1 MKKMLKTGKKTLS
14 VIMAIMMLMSAWVW
28 VAPTE
33 ASAATAGNYKVRIT
47 WYNANDK
54 KYSNHFGGTETEQGA
69 RAGFIL
75 YYKSNNG
82 TGTENKVWWDLGWN
96 NNSGKGAIY
105 GTYVSGSK
113 STGWTGSSKGTY
125 TCEAT
130 IAGFPTAM
138 FGMADSDN
146 FTNTGEYDVTK
157 LEVYSNADS
166 SWKTLWE
173 GTGHTSTTT
182 EYKYWKLT
190 ATGTGANG
198 SGATSE
204 AGNDSSHGKV
214 SSTTENWKFPT
225 PTTATTW
232 SGVSAMTCP
241 KTGTATQKV
250 KVIVNDQYGVQMFTP
265 TWSVKGN
272 VCGTT
277 GISVDPATADETT
290 IKLTNAAN
298 VASNVDTQ
306 IGTITATWGN
316 AGSLSDTFTI
326 TDTTYDVKFSYDAVK
341 NETNGAGTFPFKDS
355 ANSPTVETK
364 NHFHGDAV
372 TGIPSPQPYYDEDSY
387 YYTFK
392 GWSVDGGI
400 NFLSSSQIPV
410 ATADKTY
417 TAYYNSVYKPAD
429 YTDLDKAIADG
440 KTIQNDAEYTSKY
453 TAASRAILNQ
463 ALTAFPENYKTK
475 YGVVSQDV
483 IDSFADAINSAISG
497 LTLNTY
503 NVIFLDESNAI
514 LEFYTNVQYEGS
526 VSAPPDEDG
535 YYDSQKHYTFAGWT
549 LDKNTDIIT
558 DAYNSVKQD
567 LFIYPIYTA
576 EAHNFT
582 KTETVTSTC
591 IQKGATKYICDCGYS
606 YIDGETDYGSHVWPE
621 DYKIDIQP
629 TCSTAGQKSKY
640 CTECGVQGEIVV
652 IPALGHQWGTVSPLA
667 PATCENSGINTR
679 LCDACGVCEHTLVP
693 ATGHTYEVK
702 TVAATCTVKGY
713 DEYTCKNCGHS
724 YRDYNVD
731 MLDHNYS
738 TEEILAAPACNIPGV
753 KKLTCDCGHI
763 KTESIPALEHDIGD
777 WVTVVEPTCTGKGY
791 QTKTCSLCGNVIA
804 ENTLDALDHNY
815 VTKTVVAPTCTSKG
829 YTLEECDRDGCSA
842 QRVVDEKE
850 ALNHAWTSTT
860 HEADCTHGTYIEHIC
875 ANDSAHNYIEYV
887 SGSTVLPHDF
897 TGTETVISAATCET
911 DGKKTVQCKY
921 CDATTEVILPKLG
934 HAYGDWQVVKEATN
948 SEDGQWKRVCANN
961 AEHVEYIT
969 IPKGGHAWDS
979 GTVTEAA
986 SCEATGTMVYKC
998 TAHTDCGVTLEVT
1011 IPVTQHTV
1019 AQKVTAATCTE
1030 KGKVEAYCSVC
1041 DAECANPFST
1051 TETPVVPHSL
1061 DNGTKVEATC
1071 TTSGYTLYKCI
1082 ANDCGFEYKE
1092 YNEDEKAKAH
1102 TYVAT
1107 ETNAATCTNEGLM
1120 TYTCAC
1126 GASYTERIPA
1136 TGHSY
1141 VENAEKATAAT
1152 CTELATKTYECSSC
1166 DEAYVEHYGTL
1177 AAHKFET
1184 LVKTVPAT
1192 NDSLGYEE
1200 RKCGCGL
1207 TQITILEA
1215 TGTHVFN
1222 EKIESECVAPTCTEN
1237 GTDVYK
1243 CTAHDNCD
1251 AKTSVVVP
1259 RLGHT
1264 VTAVYNAPT
1273 CIAQGSSEAYC
1284 TNCKTTVS
1292 STVIPATGIHDFSG
1306 TGVKVDAT
1314 CTAAGTMTYTCL
1326 TDGCNETKVEAIP
1339 AKGHD
1344 LTTTVTDAT
1353 CTGKGS
1359 VVITCSRCDDP
1370 SVEKTYE
1377 LAAKNHSWNNG
1388 EKTVAPTCTTDGTM
1402 TYTCTA
1408 CNDTK
1413 TESIPAKGH
1422 SWGEWVK
1429 TDATTTEDGSWSRTC
1444 SNCNDTENLVIP
1456 RGHNLVK
1463 DTENS
1468 KAASCKQEGKEIY
1481 ICESHTDCGVKI
1493 EVTLDK
1499 LQHTVAQR
1507 EIEATCEAEGK
1518 VEAYCAVCNDVL
1530 STEEIPVKA
1539 HNYVAGEAVAPSC
1552 TTSGYTPYTC
1562 SCGKTYNVYDA
1573 SKPATGHSLVEGAS
1587 TANCTKA
1594 GKMTLTCSVCSN
1606 YTTTVDVPALGHNYV
1621 EDASA
1626 ATEATCAAPATKTYK
1641 CSRCADS
1648 YTISVGDKTSEHTWG
1663 KETVV
1668 EAATATSLGYKT
1680 VECSVCGQ
1688 IKAETIPAT
1697 GDHEFTVETTDKKD
1711 PTCTQ
1716 DGYIVYACA
1725 TNHSCGLTSKVTVPA
1740 TGHKE
1745 DLDYKAATCGEAGY
1759 ARMVCTVDGCNEVL
1773 SEEVIPALGH
1783 LYGEGTV
1790 TNATCTA
1797 EGKIEY
1803 SCTRTGCGATHE
1815 AVIATN
1821 SNAHRYK
1828 TVVTPATCYKE
1839 GSVVTKCALCDD
1851 EMTNVDLPM
1860 IEHTWNDG
1868 EIKQGDA
1875 ATCTADGKKT
1885 YTCTVENCGAT
1896 KTETISKLGHD
1907 WGAWT
1912 VTKASTNTEKG
1923 EMTRTCSRGC
1933 TEKVEIPAGGHN
1945 LVVSSSTAATC
1956 TAGGSITYTC
1966 DTVHEGG
1973 VACGITITVTLNK
1986 LQHEL
1991 ETTKKDATCT
2001 TPGEVVTKCTKCD
2014 TLTITTEIPATGHS
2028 YTGSVT
2034 KAATCTEEGVKTYTC
2049 SKCSDSYTEVLPKLQ
2064 HVYIKSD
2071 ETAPTCTA
2079 SGYTTYKCTGN
2090 NCTSSY
2096 VVITSTAKGHSFD
2109 ESVAANVTT
2118 VAPTCTA
2125 DGSKTVKCK
2134 DCDEKNI
2141 VVLPKSGHSYVKV
2154 EAVAADCTTAGTE
2167 VYTCACGET
2176 YTKYIEAAKG
2186 HTYGEWEIV
2195 TAATADKNGV
2205 QKRSCACGDIE
2216 YGLISPIG
2224 NHNFVEEITKAATC
2238 TTEGLKTFTC
2248 DAHTNCSANYTE
2260 TIPAKGHKETLV
2272 YTAATCE
2279 AAGSTRITCD
2289 TCKITIGEET
2299 TIPALGHLFNGE
2311 GVYKAAT
2318 CVEKGSMTYTC
2329 QRENCNETH
2338 VTEIAAAPT
2347 AHKFKRTV
2355 DDATCKE
2362 AGSITVICENDGCNY
2377 EEVTTLPMLQHN
2389 WGAWTVDT
2397 AATNSTDGK
2406 MKRVCSNG
2414 CEEYCVI
2421 PAGGHE
2427 FDTTKPASTT
2437 AATCK
2442 QQGTATYSCSAHT
2455 DCGVTITV
2463 NTGYAEHTYET
2474 KVVES
2479 CTANGSVI
2487 TYCTV
2492 CAKEF
2497 AKIELG
2503 KAQHTYGAGVE
2514 TAPTCTASGYTTY
2527 TCEKCGYS
2535 YNEIGAD
2542 AKGHTLEK
2550 TVINGS
2556 CTKDGSVVLSC
2567 EECDYEVTVD
2577 VPALDHDYTKI
2588 SSTDATCAAAATETY
2603 KCSRCDAK
2611 YTVSVGDKLTGENAH
2626 TWGAWSVVIEAT
2638 YTTLGCES
2646 RVCSV
2651 CGKLEV
2657 RTVEATGDHSFTNGE
2672 IADSKQAT
2680 CTKNGYI
2687 TRKCAVHD
2695 DCGLTSTEIIA
2706 ATGHTETAI
2715 PAVEATCTAPGS
2727 SAGSKCTVCDE
2738 VIVAP
2743 VTLPALDHA
2752 WGNEKVTPASCKE
2765 AGKIE
2770 YTCTRTGCTAT
2781 HTVEIP
2787 VDGDAHNYITTVH
2800 QANCTDDGSVVT
2812 KCSLCGDTTTET
2824 IPAKG
2829 HTFTGAETIVDKAT
2843 CTLDGL
2849 KTIKCASCDATTE
2862 VIIPKLGHKMVAGV
2876 AVEATC
2882 TSSGYTPYTCEN
2894 DCGESYKVYD
2904 ATVKEHSYVQVED
2917 SSTATCTDGG
2927 TVTLKCTCG
2936 DTIEAVVPALGHSY
2950 GEWTVINPT
2959 AETEGS
2965 KTRECGR
2972 CHVTETVILPKLGHE
2987 MVKDVNA
2994 SAAPTCTT
3002 EGTDVYVCTTH
3013 TGDAACGYTYS
3024 VTVAAKG
3031 HSYGEGVVTEPAT
3044 CTENGVK
3051 TFTCTADGC
3060 EAKTTE
3066 VIPRTGHT
3074 LSTTVNEA
3082 TCKAA
3087 GSVVTKCASCDYSV
3101 EKPLEQK
3108 PHTISVSYAYPS
3120 CSSEGYVKEACDKC
3134 DYEKIISTIPAL
3146 GHSYTGDETVI
3157 NGATCLE
3164 KGEKTVK
3171 CSRCDATTTVEIP
3184 ATGHNYVATETVP
3197 ATCTESGYILRAC
3210 DNMDCEASYKEL
3222 TSNPNGHTWKTTAES
3237 ETKATCEADGVAVY
3251 KCQFCEATNEV
3262 ITPKFGHSWGE
3273 WSITKAP
3280 TATDEGEQTR
3290 TCIRG
3295 GCKETVAIPALG
3307 ESATYTVKFVV
3318 NGEVIY
3324 TQTVNYLGS
3333 ATAPAVADKAPDS
3346 KYHYSFGWDR
3356 DFSTVTGDLTVNGVY
3371 TPVSHTYGEWV
3382 VDKTADCRNE
3392 GLRHREC
3399 DCGYVQQETVAKLA
3413 HDFSEIL
3420 EEKAATCTDN
3430 GYKVVVCKNC
3440 GDTETQTV
3448 KKLGH
3453 SMTYYQ
3459 GYAATC
3465 DTDGVASHYSC
3476 SRCGKDFEDRAGNKQ
3491 LTTTVITKKYH
3502 TYIVVEGSAATCT
3515 NDGVTDYRYCTSCGY
3530 TQQPQTIPA
3539 TGHADVNNDNSC
3551 DKCGATYM
3559 QGGNIICSCSCHK
3572 NGFFN
3577 ELIYKILSFFW
3588 RLFGTNKSCECGK
3601 VHY

>member
-1 MKKMLKTGKKTLS
+1 MTMYYYIHLYINFSNGTKGGKTMKKFLKAGKKTLS
-14 VIMAIMMLMSAWVW
+14 VIMAIMMVLTAWVW

-33 ASAATAGNYKVRIT
+33 ASAANGTYYYKLVIKVTDPADGWDVNNVKLHYRTNNGRSSSTSSVAIGIT
-47 WYNANDK
+47 TSNWNTENGTFTFEDSLSGFPCGYTHE
-54 KYSNHFGGTETEQGA
+54 YSFGGGLTWRG
-69 RAGFIL
+69 
-75 YYKSNNG
+75 
-82 TGTENKVWWDLGWN
+82 LGYTITL
-96 NNSGKGAIY
+96 S
-105 GTYVSGSK
+105 V
-113 STGWTGSSKGTY
+113 GSSKSSYTQIFTANYSAESSAFSAAKGT
-125 TCEAT
+125 
-130 IAGFPTAM
+130 
-138 FGMADSDN
+138 FG
-146 FTNTGEYDVTK
+146 
-157 LEVYSNADS
+157 
-166 SWKTLWE
+166 
-173 GTGHTSTTT
+173 
-182 EYKYWKLT
+182 
-190 ATGTGANG
+190 
-198 SGATSE
+198 GATLVGADKYPYVATSKTIS
-204 AGNDSSHGKV
+204 AATAVANIGIPPLGDSKDV
-214 SSTTENWKFPT
+214 SIYEKSIQYYTT
-225 PTTATTW
+225 
-232 SGVSAMTCP
+232 
-241 KTGTATQKV
+241 
-250 KVIVNDQYGVQMFTP
+250 DQYGVRYEP
-265 TWSVKGN
+265 TSYTVSG
-272 VCGTT
+272 VEGLTCGTGWSMGNSYKIT
-277 GISVDPATADETT
+277 
-290 IKLTNAAN
+290 
-298 VASNVDTQ
+298 ASNSTTKSTTDTYQ
-306 IGTITATWGN
+306 TATVKLNWN
-316 AGSLSDTFTI
+316 NSNSNQTQH
-326 TDTTYDVKFSYDAVK
+326 TDS
-341 NETNGAGTFPFKDS
+341 S
-355 ANSPTVETK
+355 
-364 NHFHGDAV
+364 
-372 TGIPSPQPYYDEDSY
+372 
-387 YYTFK
+387 YTFK
-392 GWSVDGGI
+392 VYNPRYKVTYNGNGGTLGTGYTYSYYGRPINHTTSTATSNNVAGLDAELFPSTGLREGYTFDGMYTSSSGGSKISATQTVSADATYYAHWSINQYTATFYGTKANDAGTDAVEYIIDTSTVNYGNNPVPPSTVDGYSLG
-400 NFLSSSQIPV
+400 
-410 ATADKTY
+410 
-417 TAYYNSVYKPAD
+417 D
-429 YTDLDKAIADG
+429 YD
-440 KTIQNDAEYTSKY
+440 
-453 TAASRAILNQ
+453 
-463 ALTAFPENYKTK
+463 
-475 YGVVSQDV
+475 
-483 IDSFADAINSAISG
+483 
-497 LTLNTY
+497 
-503 NVIFLDESNAI
+503 
-514 LEFYTNVQYEGS
+514 
-526 VSAPPDEDG
+526 
-535 YYDSQKHYTFAGWT
+535 YTFAGW
-549 LDKNTDIIT
+549 DKEISAIGVNGAEYRATYTPTFIPANYDAVDDIVAVANDIINGENYE
-558 DAYNSVKQD
+558 AIYSEESRNALENAINSVVYNQGRTNQGIVDGYVPLIREAIDGLGRQKYSV
-567 LFIYPIYTA
+567 LFIDGVDNSVIELRYPVYYGDAITMP
-576 EAHNFT
+576 EAPARGF
-582 KTETVTSTC
+582 TSTDHYVFREWTTSEVGDNINFVEKNMIIVANYDKIAHTYTDTELPSNC
-591 IQKGATKYICDCGYS
+591 TTQAGVLHKCSCGYE
-606 YIDGETDYGSHVWPE
+606 YVEYAGSVGTEHNLE
-621 DYKIDIQP
+621 DEWTVDIAP
-629 TCSTAGQKSKY
+629 TCTTVGSKSRH
-640 CTECGVQGEIVV
+640 CTRC
-652 IPALGHQWGTVSPLA
+652 
-667 PATCENSGINTR
+667 
-679 LCDACGVCEHTLVP
+679 
-693 ATGHTYEVK
+693 
-702 TVAATCTVKGY
+702 
-713 DEYTCKNCGHS
+713 S
-724 YRDYNVD
+724 YRADV
-731 MLDHNYS
+731 
-738 TEEILAAPACNIPGV
+738 TE
-753 KKLTCDCGHI
+753 
-763 KTESIPALEHDIGD
+763 IPALEHDFTD
-777 WVTVVEPTCTGKGY
+777 GY
-791 QTKTCSLCGNVIA
+791 QGIVITPGCENDGAEVSECQRCGYDKYSLIPAV
-804 ENTLDALDHNY
+804 DHAWIE
-815 VTKTVVAPTCTSKG
+815 TVVAPTCTSSG
-829 YTLEECDRDGCSA
+829 YTVKTCSNCYDEDIVSFVDPIAHTYTEATDEYIAPTCTGLGRKVSYCSCGAQKVETVGLTGHSWNTEFTTDFDATCTTKGQQSIHCSVCDVINGESITEIPENGHTWGAEVCEQKESCGIRGLYVKSCEVCHTNSSRWVDSLTHIYETTTTPATCTEAGEKITSCKICGEIESVEVLQPTGHKYENEGAIVETAATCTSSA
-842 QRVVDEKE
+842 YK
-850 ALNHAWTSTT
+850 
-860 HEADCTHGTYIEHIC
+860 TYNCDNCDYSYVEHI
-875 ANDSAHNYIEYV
+875 I
-887 SGSTVLPHDF
+887 GSTVLPHDF
-897 TGTETVISAATCET
+897 TGTETVISAATCT
-911 DGKKTVQCKY
+911 ADGKKTVQCKN

-979 GTVTEAA
+979 GTVTKAA

-1019 AQKVTAATCTE
+1019 AQREIEATCTE
-1030 KGKVEAYCSVC
+1030 KGKVEAYC
-1041 DAECANPFST
+1041 T
-1051 TETPVVPHSL
+1051 
-1061 DNGTKVEATC
+1061 
-1071 TTSGYTLYKCI
+1071 
-1082 ANDCGFEYKE
+1082 
-1092 YNEDEKAKAH
+1092 
-1102 TYVAT
+1102 
-1107 ETNAATCTNEGLM
+1107 
-1120 TYTCAC
+1120 
-1126 GASYTERIPA
+1126 
-1136 TGHSY
+1136 
-1141 VENAEKATAAT
+1141 
-1152 CTELATKTYECSSC
+1152 
-1166 DEAYVEHYGTL
+1166 
-1177 AAHKFET
+1177 
-1184 LVKTVPAT
+1184 
-1192 NDSLGYEE
+1192 
-1200 RKCGCGL
+1200 
-1207 TQITILEA
+1207 
-1215 TGTHVFN
+1215 
-1222 EKIESECVAPTCTEN
+1222 
-1237 GTDVYK
+1237 
-1243 CTAHDNCD
+1243 
-1251 AKTSVVVP
+1251 
-1259 RLGHT
+1259 
-1264 VTAVYNAPT
+1264 
-1273 CIAQGSSEAYC
+1273 
-1284 TNCKTTVS
+1284 
-1292 STVIPATGIHDFSG
+1292 
-1306 TGVKVDAT
+1306 
-1314 CTAAGTMTYTCL
+1314 
-1326 TDGCNETKVEAIP
+1326 
-1339 AKGHD
+1339 
-1344 LTTTVTDAT
+1344 
-1353 CTGKGS
+1353 
-1359 VVITCSRCDDP
+1359 
-1370 SVEKTYE
+1370 
-1377 LAAKNHSWNNG
+1377 
-1388 EKTVAPTCTTDGTM
+1388 
-1402 TYTCTA
+1402 
-1408 CNDTK
+1408 
-1413 TESIPAKGH
+1413 
-1422 SWGEWVK
+1422 
-1429 TDATTTEDGSWSRTC
+1429 
-1444 SNCNDTENLVIP
+1444 
-1456 RGHNLVK
+1456 
-1463 DTENS
+1463 
-1468 KAASCKQEGKEIY
+1468 
-1481 ICESHTDCGVKI
+1481 
-1493 EVTLDK
+1493 
-1499 LQHTVAQR
+1499 
-1507 EIEATCEAEGK
+1507 
-1518 VEAYCAVCNDVL
+1518 VCNDVL

-1641 CSRCADS
+1641 CSCGKS
-1648 YTISVGDKTSEHTWG
+1648 YTVSVGEKLSGENDHKWG
-1663 KETVV
+1663 AWVTKET
-1668 EAATATSLGYKT
+1668 ATATSIGYKT
-1680 VECSVCGQ
+1680 STCELCGQ
-1688 IKAETIPAT
+1688 VKVEKIGETGSHSFTIKIDGESKA
-1697 GDHEFTVETTDKKD
+1697 
-1711 PTCTQ
+1711 PTCTE
-1716 DGYIVYACA
+1716 DGYDVLKCSSH
-1725 TNHSCGLTSKVTVPA
+1725 TDCPEKTTLPVPA

-1745 DLDYKAATCGEAGY
+1745 VLDYKAATCGEAGY

-1783 LYGEGTV
+1783 LYGEGKV

-1803 SCTRTGCGATHE
+1803 RCTRTGCGATHE
-1815 AVIATN
+1815 AAIATN
-1821 SNAHRYK
+1821 SNAHQYK

-1839 GSVVTKCALCDD
+1839 GSVVTKCVLCDD
-1851 EMTNVDLPM
+1851 EITNEDLPM

-1956 TAGGSITYTC
+1956 SA
-1966 DTVHEGG
+1966 EGKE
-1973 VACGITITVTLNK
+1973 VYKCANHADCGITVEVTLPK

-1991 ETTKKDATCT
+1991 KTTKKDATCT

-2049 SKCSDSYTEVLPKLQ
+2049 SKCSDSCTEALPKLQ
-2064 HVYIKSD
+2064 HVYTKSD

-2442 QQGTATYSCSAHT
+2442 QQGTATYNCSAHT

-2503 KAQHTYGAGVE
+2503 KAQHTYDAGVE

-2550 TVINGS
+2550 TVINDS

-2567 EECDYEVTVD
+2567 KECDYEVTVD
-2577 VPALDHDYTKI
+2577 VPALGHDYTKI

-2603 KCSRCDAK
+2603 RCSRCDAK

-2715 PAVEATCTAPGS
+2715 PAVEATCTVPGS

-2738 VIVAP
+2738 VVVAP

-2770 YTCTRTGCTAT
+2770 YTCTRMGCTAT

-2800 QANCTDDGSVVT
+2800 QATCTDDGSVVT
-2812 KCSLCGDTTTET
+2812 ECSLCGDTTTET

-2829 HTFTGAETIVDKAT
+2829 HTFTGAETIVDEAT

-2849 KTIKCASCDATTE
+2849 KTIKCASCDVTTE

-2987 MVKDVNA
+2987 MVKDVNE
-2994 SAAPTCTT
+2994 SDAPTCTT

-3031 HSYGEGVVTEPAT
+3031 HSYGEGVVTKSAT

-3074 LSTTVNEA
+3074 LSTTVSEA

-3210 DNMDCEASYKEL
+3210 DNKDCEASYKEL

-3572 NGFFN
+3572 TGFFN

>member
-1 MKKMLKTGKKTLS
+1 MKKFLKAGKKTLS
-14 VIMAIMMLMSAWVW
+14 VIMAIMMVLTAWVW

-33 ASAATAGNYKVRIT
+33 ASAANGTYYYKLVIKVTDPADGWDVNNVKLHYRTNNGRSSSTSSVAIGIT
-47 WYNANDK
+47 TSNWNTQNGTFTFEDSLSGFPCGYTHE
-54 KYSNHFGGTETEQGA
+54 YSFGGGLTWRG
-69 RAGFIL
+69 
-75 YYKSNNG
+75 
-82 TGTENKVWWDLGWN
+82 LGYTVTL
-96 NNSGKGAIY
+96 S
-105 GTYVSGSK
+105 V
-113 STGWTGSSKGTY
+113 GSSKSSYTQIFTANYSAESSAFSAAKGT
-125 TCEAT
+125 
-130 IAGFPTAM
+130 
-138 FGMADSDN
+138 FG
-146 FTNTGEYDVTK
+146 
-157 LEVYSNADS
+157 
-166 SWKTLWE
+166 
-173 GTGHTSTTT
+173 
-182 EYKYWKLT
+182 
-190 ATGTGANG
+190 
-198 SGATSE
+198 GATSVG
-204 AGNDSSHGKV
+204 ADKYPYVATSKTISAATAVANIGIPPLGDSKDV
-214 SSTTENWKFPT
+214 SIYEKSIQYYTT
-225 PTTATTW
+225 
-232 SGVSAMTCP
+232 
-241 KTGTATQKV
+241 
-250 KVIVNDQYGVQMFTP
+250 DQYGVRYEP
-265 TWSVKGN
+265 TSYTVSG
-272 VCGTT
+272 VEGLTCGTGWSMGNSYKIT
-277 GISVDPATADETT
+277 
-290 IKLTNAAN
+290 
-298 VASNVDTQ
+298 ASNSTTKSTTDTYQ
-306 IGTITATWGN
+306 TATVKLNWN
-316 AGSLSDTFTI
+316 NSNSNQTQH
-326 TDTTYDVKFSYDAVK
+326 TDS
-341 NETNGAGTFPFKDS
+341 S
-355 ANSPTVETK
+355 
-364 NHFHGDAV
+364 
-372 TGIPSPQPYYDEDSY
+372 
-387 YYTFK
+387 YTFK
-392 GWSVDGGI
+392 VYNPRYKVTYNGNGGTLGTGYTYSYYGRPINHTTSTATSNNVAGLDAELFPSTGLREGYTFDGMYTSSSGGSKISATQTVSADATYYAHWSINQYTATFYGTKANDAGTDAVEYIIGTSTVNYGNNPVPPSTVDGYSLG
-400 NFLSSSQIPV
+400 
-410 ATADKTY
+410 
-417 TAYYNSVYKPAD
+417 D
-429 YTDLDKAIADG
+429 YD
-440 KTIQNDAEYTSKY
+440 
-453 TAASRAILNQ
+453 
-463 ALTAFPENYKTK
+463 
-475 YGVVSQDV
+475 
-483 IDSFADAINSAISG
+483 
-497 LTLNTY
+497 
-503 NVIFLDESNAI
+503 
-514 LEFYTNVQYEGS
+514 
-526 VSAPPDEDG
+526 
-535 YYDSQKHYTFAGWT
+535 YTFAGW
-549 LDKNTDIIT
+549 DKEISAIGVNGAEYRATYTPTFIPANYDAVDDIVAVANDIINGENYE
-558 DAYNSVKQD
+558 AIYSEESRNALENAINSVVYNQGRTNQGIVDGYVPLIREAIDGLGRQKYSV
-567 LFIYPIYTA
+567 LFIDGVDNSVIELRYPVYYGDAITMP
-576 EAHNFT
+576 EAPARGF
-582 KTETVTSTC
+582 TSTDHYVFREWTTSEVGDNINFVEKNMIIVANYDKIAHTYTDTELPSNC
-591 IQKGATKYICDCGYS
+591 TTQAGVLHKCSCGYE
-606 YIDGETDYGSHVWPE
+606 YVEYAGSVGTEHNLE
-621 DYKIDIQP
+621 DEWTVDIAP
-629 TCSTAGQKSKY
+629 TCTTVGSKSRH
-640 CTECGVQGEIVV
+640 CTRC
-652 IPALGHQWGTVSPLA
+652 
-667 PATCENSGINTR
+667 
-679 LCDACGVCEHTLVP
+679 
-693 ATGHTYEVK
+693 
-702 TVAATCTVKGY
+702 
-713 DEYTCKNCGHS
+713 S
-724 YRDYNVD
+724 YRADV
-731 MLDHNYS
+731 
-738 TEEILAAPACNIPGV
+738 TE
-753 KKLTCDCGHI
+753 
-763 KTESIPALEHDIGD
+763 IPALEHDFTD
-777 WVTVVEPTCTGKGY
+777 GY
-791 QTKTCSLCGNVIA
+791 QGIVITPGCENDGAEVSECQRCGYDKYSLIPAV
-804 ENTLDALDHNY
+804 DHAWIE
-815 VTKTVVAPTCTSKG
+815 TVVAPTCTSSG
-829 YTLEECDRDGCSA
+829 YTVKTCSNCYDEDIVSFVDPIAHTYTEATNEYIAPTCTGLGRKVSYCSCGAQKVETVGLTGHSWNTEFTTDFDATCTTKGQQSIHCSVCDVINGESITEIPENGHTWGAEVCEQKESCGIRGLYVKSCEVCHTNSSRWVDSLTHIYETTTTPATCTEAGEKITSCKICGEIESVEVLQPTGHKYENEGAIVETAATCTSSA
-842 QRVVDEKE
+842 YK
-850 ALNHAWTSTT
+850 
-860 HEADCTHGTYIEHIC
+860 TYNCDNCDYSYVEHI
-875 ANDSAHNYIEYV
+875 I
-887 SGSTVLPHDF
+887 GSTVLPHDF
-897 TGTETVISAATCET
+897 TGTETVISAATCT
-911 DGKKTVQCKY
+911 ADGKKTVQCKN

-934 HAYGDWQVVKEATN
+934 HSYGNWEVVKEATN

-979 GTVTEAA
+979 GTVTKAA

-1019 AQKVTAATCTE
+1019 AQREIEATCTE

-1071 TTSGYTLYKCI
+1071 TTSGYTLYKCT

-1107 ETNAATCTNEGLM
+1107 QTNAATCTNEGLM

-1136 TGHSY
+1136 TGHSF

-1177 AAHKFET
+1177 AAHKFDT

-1200 RKCGCGL
+1200 RKCDCGL
-1207 TQITILEA
+1207 IQITILEA

-1222 EKIESECVAPTCTEN
+1222 EKFESECVAPTCTEN

-1388 EKTVAPTCTTDGTM
+1388 EETVAPTCTTDGTM

-1429 TDATTTEDGSWSRTC
+1429 TDATTTADGSWSRTC
-1444 SNCNDTENLVIP
+1444 SSCRETETLVIP
-1456 RGHNLVK
+1456 MGHNLVK
-1463 DTENS
+1463 DTVNS
-1468 KAASCKQEGKEIY
+1468 KAATCSAEGKEVY
-1481 ICESHTDCGVKI
+1481 KCANHADCGITV
-1493 EVTLDK
+1493 EVTL
-1499 LQHTVAQR
+1499 
-1507 EIEATCEAEGK
+1507 
-1518 VEAYCAVCNDVL
+1518 
-1530 STEEIPVKA
+1530 P
-1539 HNYVAGEAVAPSC
+1539 
-1552 TTSGYTPYTC
+1552 
-1562 SCGKTYNVYDA
+1562 
-1573 SKPATGHSLVEGAS
+1573 
-1587 TANCTKA
+1587 
-1594 GKMTLTCSVCSN
+1594 
-1606 YTTTVDVPALGHNYV
+1606 
-1621 EDASA
+1621 
-1626 ATEATCAAPATKTYK
+1626 
-1641 CSRCADS
+1641 
-1648 YTISVGDKTSEHTWG
+1648 
-1663 KETVV
+1663 
-1668 EAATATSLGYKT
+1668 
-1680 VECSVCGQ
+1680 
-1688 IKAETIPAT
+1688 
-1697 GDHEFTVETTDKKD
+1697 
-1711 PTCTQ
+1711 
-1716 DGYIVYACA
+1716 
-1725 TNHSCGLTSKVTVPA
+1725 
-1740 TGHKE
+1740 
-1745 DLDYKAATCGEAGY
+1745 
-1759 ARMVCTVDGCNEVL
+1759 
-1773 SEEVIPALGH
+1773 
-1783 LYGEGTV
+1783 
-1790 TNATCTA
+1790 
-1797 EGKIEY
+1797 
-1803 SCTRTGCGATHE
+1803 
-1815 AVIATN
+1815 
-1821 SNAHRYK
+1821 
-1828 TVVTPATCYKE
+1828 
-1839 GSVVTKCALCDD
+1839 
-1851 EMTNVDLPM
+1851 
-1860 IEHTWNDG
+1860 
-1868 EIKQGDA
+1868 
-1875 ATCTADGKKT
+1875 
-1885 YTCTVENCGAT
+1885 
-1896 KTETISKLGHD
+1896 
-1907 WGAWT
+1907 
-1912 VTKASTNTEKG
+1912 
-1923 EMTRTCSRGC
+1923 
-1933 TEKVEIPAGGHN
+1933 
-1945 LVVSSSTAATC
+1945 
-1956 TAGGSITYTC
+1956 
-1966 DTVHEGG
+1966 
-1973 VACGITITVTLNK
+1973 K

-2001 TPGEVVTKCTKCD
+2001 TPGEVVTRCTKCD

-2064 HVYIKSD
+2064 HVYTKSD
-2071 ETAPTCTA
+2071 
-2079 SGYTTYKCTGN
+2079 
-2090 NCTSSY
+2090 
-2096 VVITSTAKGHSFD
+2096 
-2109 ESVAANVTT
+2109 
-2118 VAPTCTA
+2118 
-2125 DGSKTVKCK
+2125 
-2134 DCDEKNI
+2134 
-2141 VVLPKSGHSYVKV
+2141 
-2154 EAVAADCTTAGTE
+2154 
-2167 VYTCACGET
+2167 
-2176 YTKYIEAAKG
+2176 
-2186 HTYGEWEIV
+2186 
-2195 TAATADKNGV
+2195 
-2205 QKRSCACGDIE
+2205 
-2216 YGLISPIG
+2216 
-2224 NHNFVEEITKAATC
+2224 
-2238 TTEGLKTFTC
+2238 
-2248 DAHTNCSANYTE
+2248 
-2260 TIPAKGHKETLV
+2260 
-2272 YTAATCE
+2272 
-2279 AAGSTRITCD
+2279 
-2289 TCKITIGEET
+2289 
-2299 TIPALGHLFNGE
+2299 
-2311 GVYKAAT
+2311 
-2318 CVEKGSMTYTC
+2318 
-2329 QRENCNETH
+2329 
-2338 VTEIAAAPT
+2338 
-2347 AHKFKRTV
+2347 
-2355 DDATCKE
+2355 
-2362 AGSITVICENDGCNY
+2362 
-2377 EEVTTLPMLQHN
+2377 
-2389 WGAWTVDT
+2389 
-2397 AATNSTDGK
+2397 
-2406 MKRVCSNG
+2406 
-2414 CEEYCVI
+2414 
-2421 PAGGHE
+2421 
-2427 FDTTKPASTT
+2427 
-2437 AATCK
+2437 
-2442 QQGTATYSCSAHT
+2442 
-2455 DCGVTITV
+2455 
-2463 NTGYAEHTYET
+2463 
-2474 KVVES
+2474 
-2479 CTANGSVI
+2479 
-2487 TYCTV
+2487 
-2492 CAKEF
+2492 
-2497 AKIELG
+2497 
-2503 KAQHTYGAGVE
+2503 E

-2567 EECDYEVTVD
+2567 KECDYEVTVD
-2577 VPALDHDYTKI
+2577 VPALGHDYTKI

-2603 KCSRCDAK
+2603 KCSRCDAE

-2646 RVCSV
+2646 KVCSV

-2781 HTVEIP
+2781 RTVEIP
-2787 VDGDAHNYITTVH
+2787 VDGDAHNYITTVQ
-2800 QANCTDDGSVVT
+2800 QATCTDDGSVVT

-2829 HTFTGAETIVDKAT
+2829 HTFTGTETIVDEAT

-2894 DCGESYKVYD
+2894 GCGESYKVYD
-2904 ATVKEHSYVQVED
+2904 ATVKEHSYVQDED

-2987 MVKDVNA
+2987 MVKDVNE
-2994 SAAPTCTT
+2994 SDAPTCTT

-3031 HSYGEGVVTEPAT
+3031 HSYGEGVVTKSAT

-3066 VIPRTGHT
+3066 VIPGTGHT

-3210 DNMDCEASYKEL
+3210 DNKDCEASYKEL

-3237 ETKATCEADGVAVY
+3237 ETEATCEADGVAVY

-3333 ATAPAVADKAPDS
+3333 AAAPAIADKAPDS

-3356 DFSTVTGDLTVNGVY
+3356 DFSRVTGDLTVNGVY

-3559 QGGNIICSCSCHK
+3559 QGGEIVCSCSCHK
-3572 NGFFN
+3572 TGFFN

-3588 RLFGTNKSCECGK
+3588 RLFGSNKSCECGR